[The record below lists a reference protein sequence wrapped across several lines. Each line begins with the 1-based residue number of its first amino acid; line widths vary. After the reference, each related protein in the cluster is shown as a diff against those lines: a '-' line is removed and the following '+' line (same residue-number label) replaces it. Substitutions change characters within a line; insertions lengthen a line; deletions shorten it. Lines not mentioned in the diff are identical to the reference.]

1 MRTLATQVKL
11 RRLIRTFGESW
22 IRLAS
27 EPLERGVAGSVV
39 DRLLELSGVL
49 RVSWRRENL
58 ARPLEAALE
67 GFVAESMRMIE
78 LGIAGL
84 HALGHHLPAR
94 PPRSDPR
101 LDAPVRRAARPATH
115 LARDAETPARRTTH
129 LYVPNTRLS
138 SSSSILPSA
147 TTRPSTRIT
156 GTRQS

>member
-39 DRLLELSGVL
+39 DRLLELSGEL
-49 RVSWRRENL
+49 RVSWHREKL

-78 LGIAGL
+78 LAIAGL
-84 HALGHHLPAR
+84 QQAGADLDLLRGDFEAAALPLEVFLRG
-94 PPRSDPR
+94 
-101 LDAPVRRAARPATH
+101 LDAEPA
-115 LARDAETPARRTTH
+115 LQR
-129 LYVPNTRLS
+129 
-138 SSSSILPSA
+138 SA
-147 TTRPSTRIT
+147 
-156 GTRQS
+156 